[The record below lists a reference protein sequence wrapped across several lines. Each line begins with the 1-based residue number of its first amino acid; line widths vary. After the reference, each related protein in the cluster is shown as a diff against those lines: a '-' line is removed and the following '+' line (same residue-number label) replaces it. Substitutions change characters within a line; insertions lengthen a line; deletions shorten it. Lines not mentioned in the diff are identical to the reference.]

1 MTPDTFVLATDLDG
15 TLLGGDA
22 ATRRRF
28 YQWLA
33 GLGERCILI
42 FVTGRALAD
51 TLPLLDAAGG
61 DEPLPPRPRW
71 IISDIGTR
79 IVDGDTLAPIAPL
92 QDWVAAAWGDA
103 GARVRA
109 LLADEPAIAPQAV
122 DAPYRVSYFFD
133 PADFPRRIADK
144 IAAAGF
150 DCLLSHEMYLDVL
163 PRGVAKGPALL
174 RLLEYAGLAEHP
186 VVVAGDTLNDL
197 SLFQTGLP
205 GIAVGNAEDGL
216 LDAIRH
222 LPRVHLSA
230 HPGVLGI
237 HDGLRAHGL
246 CDGVPWP
253 DRDAE
258 HAHLPLEHRHAA
270 AS

>member
-1 MTPDTFVLATDLDG
+1 MTADTFVLATDLDG
-15 TLLGGDA
+15 TLLGGTP

-42 FVTGRALAD
+42 FVTGRALED
-51 TLPLLDAAGG
+51 TLPLLEAASDDA
-61 DEPLPPRPRW
+61 PLPPRPRY

-79 IVDGDTLAPIAPL
+79 IVDGHTLRPIAPV
-92 QDWVAAAWGDA
+92 QDWVITAWG
-103 GARVRA
+103 GANRRVRA

-133 PADFPRRIADK
+133 PADFPRRIVDK
-144 IAAAGF
+144 IEAAGF
-150 DCLLSHEMYLDVL
+150 DCLLSHERYLDVL
-163 PRGVAKGPALL
+163 PRGVSKGPALL
-174 RLLEYAGLAEHP
+174 RLLRHCGLERCP
-186 VVVAGDTLNDL
+186 VAVAGDTLNDL

-216 LDAIRH
+216 VAAVRH
-222 LPRVHLSA
+222 LPRVYLST

-246 CDGVPWP
+246 CDGDPWP
-253 DRDAE
+253 DAGAE
-258 HAHLPLEHRHAA
+258 SAHPQPQHGHAH

>member
-15 TLLGGDA
+15 TLLGGSPA
-22 ATRRRF
+22 ARRRF
-28 YQWLA
+28 YDWLRA
-33 GLGERCILI
+33 QGERCILI
-42 FVTGRALAD
+42 FVTGRALED
-51 TLPLLDAAGG
+51 TLPLLAAIEA

-79 IVDGDTLAPIAPL
+79 IVDGHSLAPIAPI
-92 QDWVAAAWGDA
+92 QDWVAAAWDDA
-103 GARVRA
+103 NARVRA
-109 LLADEPAIAPQAV
+109 LLADEPAIAPQDV

-144 IAAAGF
+144 IEAAGF

-163 PRGVAKGPALL
+163 PRGVSKGPALL
-174 RLLEYAGLAEHP
+174 RLLAHAGLAAHP

-216 LDAIRH
+216 VDAVRG

-246 CDGVPWP
+246 CDSGPP
-253 DRDAE
+253 
-258 HAHLPLEHRHAA
+258 HASGIDHARLLQEHRHAP

>member
-1 MTPDTFVLATDLDG
+1 L
-15 TLLGGDA
+15 
-22 ATRRRF
+22 R
-28 YQWLA
+28 
-33 GLGERCILI
+33 
-42 FVTGRALAD
+42 
-51 TLPLLDAAGG
+51 
-61 DEPLPPRPRW
+61 PPRPRW

-122 DAPYRVSYFFD
+122 DDFF
-133 PADFPRRIADK
+133 ANGGERLWIVRIPPGADK